1 MDGSKGFL
9 LRNKVKAPSIKKIL
23 KLVVTDFIASTQRDI
38 PDPGNID
45 SPGQTGMIRI
55 NSPPPG
61 ELYHGG
67 EFGARELSPINQL
80 HCSSWS
86 TSLGLPLASLDE

>member
-1 MDGSKGFL
+1 MHDSKGFL
-9 LRNKVKAPSIKKIL
+9 LRNKGKAPSIKKGL
-23 KLVVTDFIASTQRDI
+23 KLVVTDFIVSTQRDI

-67 EFGARELSPINQL
+67 ELDARKLSPI
-80 HCSSWS
+80 S
-86 TSLGLPLASLDE
+86 